1 MLKEKFYSSLNSIN
15 LSEVITSQDNSSF
28 LSCTNKASTM
38 RTNQIKIKRSQIQIS
53 SDTSIEELSDDNSDE
68 VSSKRQKLTESVR
81 NTNKEN
87 LNDDNTVTFQRNTLI
102 AEQQNYHLISE
113 SAENESSNTNLRAR
127 SETANNY
134 QSNSYKHEGIFFKF
148 FIIW

>member
-1 MLKEKFYSSLNSIN
+1 
-15 LSEVITSQDNSSF
+15 
-28 LSCTNKASTM
+28 M

-81 NTNKEN
+81 NTNEEN
-87 LNDDNTVTFQRNTLI
+87 LNDNTVTFQRNTLI

-134 QSNSYKHEGIFFKF
+134 QSTSYKHEGIFILFQIFYYLIRCESLNFKYR
-148 FIIW
+148 